1 MKVMSYVLVGAVAS
15 IAGPAL
21 ADDAP
26 PPPIEQLT
34 PGVAAPQ
41 TVKATLPRR
50 ENPAVGVVSADLV
63 GGSHFGLNAA
73 LETRVWESFG
83 GGLGVRLAGRGGVFL
98 RLDVMGLTFNHWGV
112 ISYVDYVVGN
122 DFLLTGAVII
132 PLRGDNYIRAS
143 LAQSIFTNY
152 TGWPS
157 TTTFGV
163 GMEHDL
169 W

>member
-1 MKVMSYVLVGAVAS
+1 MKLMSYVLVGAVAS

-21 ADDAP
+21 ADEVP
-26 PPPIEQLT
+26 PPSEQLT
-34 PGVAAPQ
+34 PGVASPQ
-41 TVKATLPRR
+41 TVKAALPRR
-50 ENPAVGVVSADLV
+50 ENPAVSVVSADLI

-83 GGLGVRLAGRGGVFL
+83 GGLGVRLADGGGVFL
-98 RLDVMGLTFNHWGV
+98 RFDVMGLTFNHWGV
-112 ISYVDYVVGN
+112 ISYVDYVFGK
-122 DFLLTGAVII
+122 DIMLTGAVIV

-157 TTTFGV
+157 TTTFGI
-163 GMEHDL
+163 GMERDL